1 MEALRV
7 EADESSSKV
16 DELKAKVKT
25 LEQENL
31 QKEQEI
37 TSLQHKLSVAEG
49 EVEKLETAHGDA
61 KRAVD
66 ESAQAG
72 TQNESLTRKV
82 QLLEEEAEENDKT
95 LRETNEKYVTPRRL
109 PRRTWLLVT

>member
-1 MEALRV
+1 M

-16 DELKAKVKT
+16 DELKGKVKT

-72 TQNESLTRKV
+72 THNESLQRKV

-95 LRETNEKYVTPRRL
+95 LRETNEKYALPGPLYPRRHSVIARVL
-109 PRRTWLLVT
+109 